1 MMITKEIL
9 ARALPP
15 NLKGAATDAL
25 VDVINQISADPI
37 IAESIRENF
46 LSYSAVLRD
55 GKFKTEDYLN
65 AVAYCSY
72 KLMGD
77 SNQDAYFKTFPQR
90 YAALVAAGR
99 TPKEISSYVA
109 SYNKGQLV
117 NKIMEQ
123 ALVPSWVLNAHMFQA
138 ALNTQFKLMNDEDVS
153 HKVRSDA
160 ANSLLTHLA
169 KPKEVGPLIN
179 IEMGENSGMTELKE
193 TLAKMAEQQRELIA
207 SGVTT
212 QAIASQTII
221 EVKAREVNAS

>member
-25 VDVINQISADPI
+25 VDAINQISADPI

-90 YAALVAAGR
+90 YAALMAAGR

-153 HKVRSDA
+153 PKVRSDA

-221 EVKAREVNAS
+221 EVKAKEVNAG

>member
-25 VDVINQISADPI
+25 VDAINQISADPI

-90 YAALVAAGR
+90 YAALMAAGR

-153 HKVRSDA
+153 PKVRSDA
-160 ANSLLTHLA
+160 ADSLLTHLA

-221 EVKAREVNAS
+221 EVKAREVNAG

>member
-25 VDVINQISADPI
+25 VDAINQISADPI

-153 HKVRSDA
+153 PKVRSDA

-221 EVKAREVNAS
+221 EVKAKEVNAG

>member
-25 VDVINQISADPI
+25 VDAINQISADPI

-90 YAALVAAGR
+90 YAALMAAGR

-221 EVKAREVNAS
+221 EVKAREVNAG

>member
-25 VDVINQISADPI
+25 VDAINQISADPI

-90 YAALVAAGR
+90 YATLMAAGR

-153 HKVRSDA
+153 PKVRSDA
-160 ANSLLTHLA
+160 ADSLLTHLA

-221 EVKAREVNAS
+221 EVKAREVNAG